1 MCIDKQIMLQR
12 YVYVRYTY
20 LMDTVQETLF
30 DRFQVNF
37 VIRHL
42 LPSIGGAVDI
52 TIILT
57 YVHRYSIE
65 HHNILPVQPYFYYLQ

>member
-20 LMDTVQETLF
+20 LMDKVQETLF
-30 DRFQVNF
+30 DRFQVNC